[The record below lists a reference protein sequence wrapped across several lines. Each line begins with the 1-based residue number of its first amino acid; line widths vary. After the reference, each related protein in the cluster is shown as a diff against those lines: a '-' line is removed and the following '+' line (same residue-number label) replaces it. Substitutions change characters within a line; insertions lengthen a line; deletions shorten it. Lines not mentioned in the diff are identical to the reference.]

1 MDFGFTEEQTML
13 GESLARTLERG
24 ADDSALFDL
33 GAGAA
38 LMTEEAGG
46 FGGSGADILMVF
58 RTLGRAGAVTP
69 LLDSVVLGAGILADA
84 GEADLAEA
92 AASGAARIAVALDE
106 PGQRYD
112 GTVATRAEGDRLTGE
127 KSVVPGAE
135 DATHLIVRATDGL
148 WLVETG
154 AEGLAMRGYALM
166 DGGRAA
172 EVTLKDTAARRIG
185 DVSLLEQPLAAAILA
200 VCADALGVMEKAVE
214 LTTDYLKTRKQ
225 FGVTLNKFQAL
236 NFRAADMYVSL
247 ELARSIALWA
257 SVVQLSDGDV
267 VTAADRARLT
277 TSRTGRHIGKDA
289 IQLHGGIG
297 VTAEYKVGH
306 YTSRLTAID
315 HLLGDGD
322 FAADRLAAKVG
333 SYPTVDPIGAPY
345 A

>member
-112 GTVATRAEGDRLTGE
+112 GTVATRAQGDRLTGE

-135 DATHLIVRATDGL
+135 DATHLIVLATDGL
-148 WLVETG
+148 YLVEAG
-154 AEGLAMRGYALM
+154 AEGLALRGYALM

-172 EVTLKDTAARRIG
+172 EVTLKDAPARRIG
-185 DVSLLEQPLAAAILA
+185 EASLLERPLAAAILGL
-200 VCADALGVMEKAVE
+200 CADALGVMEKAVE

-225 FGVTLNKFQAL
+225 FGRPIGSFQAVQH
-236 NFRAADMYVSL
+236 RMADLLTEV
-247 ELARSIALWA
+247 EQARSAVWNLAGNLDAPDRDRHVAATKSLVGRVALYVA
-257 SVVQLSDGDV
+257 EE
-267 VTAADRARLT
+267 T
-277 TSRTGRHIGKDA
+277 

-297 VTAEYKVGH
+297 MTEEYELAPLAR
-306 YTSRLTAID
+306 RL
-315 HLLGDGD
+315 L
-322 FAADRLAAKVG
+322 AADARFGDSDHHLERFIAVSAA
-333 SYPTVDPIGAPY
+333 
-345 A
+345 

>member
-148 WLVETG
+148 WLVEAG

-225 FGVTLNKFQAL
+225 FGRPIGSFQAVQH
-236 NFRAADMYVSL
+236 RMADLLTEV
-247 ELARSIALWA
+247 EQARSAVWNLAGNLDAPDRDRHVAATKSLVGRVALYVA
-257 SVVQLSDGDV
+257 EE
-267 VTAADRARLT
+267 T
-277 TSRTGRHIGKDA
+277 

-297 VTAEYKVGH
+297 MTEEYELAPLAR
-306 YTSRLTAID
+306 RL
-315 HLLGDGD
+315 L
-322 FAADRLAAKVG
+322 AADARFGDSDHHLERFIAVSAA
-333 SYPTVDPIGAPY
+333 
-345 A
+345 